1 MLGLSAA
8 VVQAIM
14 IILTASLLVFAGWIG
29 PLALAALSA
38 VWTLNAPVMLIALGV
53 ADATG
58 IRVAASSGQNSIN
71 PSRFLVAISAGM
83 MTLIMLLV
91 LMGWSLIP
99 SRLAAIFTGDH
110 ALLKILVPLIP
121 LAGCLLLFDSL
132 SFVVLSALRA
142 LRDIAWP
149 TGIEIGTMAALVPVA
164 IWLAFPMALG
174 VRGLIMAALASAVL
188 RTALLMWRFLWL
200 TKSDAI
206 PACAV

>member
-1 MLGLSAA
+1 
-8 VVQAIM
+8 
-14 IILTASLLVFAGWIG
+14 
-29 PLALAALSA
+29 
-38 VWTLNAPVMLIALGV
+38 
-53 ADATG
+53 
-58 IRVAASSGQNSIN
+58 
-71 PSRFLVAISAGM
+71 
-83 MTLIMLLV
+83 MLLV